1 MCGIGGQLPVT
12 VGTDGLLSSDHSKR
26 VASRLREEL
35 ARRRMSRERLAAEAK
50 ISLSTLEKALTGQR
64 PFTLATTIRLEQA
77 LGMALR
83 PVAEPELPARKPGE
97 ADLAPEWLGSYARAA
112 VKRLEGDYLTLRPSF
127 QEPGSIYAYRTAVSW
142 DADTSSLVFHESD
155 RMDGAFTQR
164 GQISFPSQS
173 GHVYLVTNEEGQ
185 YRMIVLS
192 RPTITGE
199 MYGLL
204 STLKVGLGS
213 NLTPASAPIAFIPMT
228 KAPDA
233 EFGHVG
239 PGHAKFDAYRAH
251 IDRIMGQAYA
261 QFVVE

>member
-1 MCGIGGQLPVT
+1 
-12 VGTDGLLSSDHSKR
+12 
-26 VASRLREEL
+26 
-35 ARRRMSRERLAAEAK
+35 MSRERLAAEAK

-83 PVAEPELPARKPGE
+83 PVEPEARAE
-97 ADLAPEWLGSYARAA
+97 APRDANLAPEWLGSYARAA

-127 QEPGSIYAYRTAVSW
+127 QEAATVYAYRTAISW
-142 DADTSSLVFHESD
+142 DPASSSLVFHESD

-164 GQISFPSQS
+164 GHVSFPSQS
-173 GHVYLVTNEEGQ
+173 GHIYLVTNEEGQ
-185 YRMIVLS
+185 FRMIVLS

-213 NLTPASAPIAFIPMT
+213 NLTPASAPIAFIPMAQT
-228 KAPDA
+228 PEAQ
-233 EFGHVG
+233 FGRIARGQPMH
-239 PGHAKFDAYRAH
+239 DDYRGH
-251 IDRIMGQAYA
+251 IDRILNQAYA
-261 QFVVE
+261 QFVVD

>member
-1 MCGIGGQLPVT
+1 MT
-12 VGTDGLLSSDHSKR
+12 VGAEGLLSSDHSKR
-26 VASRLREEL
+26 VAARLREEL

-77 LGMALR
+77 LGMDLR
-83 PVAEPELPARKPGE
+83 PAAAEAPVRAGGG

-112 VKRLEGDYLTLRPSF
+112 VRRLEGDYLTLRPSF
-127 QEPGSIYAYRTAVSW
+127 QDAGTVYAYRTVIGWEAAS
-142 DADTSSLVFHESD
+142 SSLVFHESD

-164 GQISFPSQS
+164 GHVSFPSQS

-185 YRMIVLS
+185 YRLIVLS
-192 RPTITGE
+192 RPTIAGE

-213 NLTPASAPIAFIPMT
+213 NLTPASAPIAFIPLSKT
-228 KAPDA
+228 PDA
-233 EFGHVG
+233 VFGRVG
-239 PGHAKFDAYRAH
+239 PGQPRYAAYRAH
-251 IDRIMGQAYA
+251 IDRILGQAYA
-261 QFVVE
+261 QFVVD